1 MVGSL
6 EGKVVIVTGAVG
18 GIGRA
23 IANRCAAD
31 GARVVVADLENTP
44 LAETASAVAS
54 AHGTEASGIAV
65 DVTSEES
72 VERLIA
78 AAVARFG
85 RLDCIFN
92 NAGGGGATKRI
103 DSYPVEDFDRIMAVN
118 ARGVFLGIKHAA
130 REMKAENHGG
140 AIVNTASVNGLSGTP
155 RYPAYVAAKHAV
167 VGLTRAAAWDLST
180 DGIRVNAVC
189 PGPIGTPRML
199 GGRDASEELLPHV
212 QAFADRTQMKR
223 LGKPEEV
230 AALCAFLASDEASFV
245 TGAAY
250 TVDGGWEA

>member
-1 MVGSL
+1 MTGSL
-6 EGKVVIVTGAVG
+6 EGQVVIVTGAVG
-18 GIGRA
+18 GIGSA
-23 IANRCAAD
+23 IAHRCAAE
-31 GARVVVADLENTP
+31 GARVVVADLESTP
-44 LAETASAVAS
+44 LAETAADVTATHSA
-54 AHGTEASGIAV
+54 EAVGISV

-72 VERLIA
+72 VMQMIA
-78 AAVARFG
+78 QCTRHFG

-103 DSYPVEDFDRIMAVN
+103 DEYPTDDFDRIMAVN

-130 REMKAENHGG
+130 RQMKAEGHGG

-155 RYPAYVAAKHAV
+155 HYPAYVAAKHAV
-167 VGLTRAAAWDLST
+167 VGLTKAAAWDLSRA
-180 DGIRVNAVC
+180 GIRVNAVC
-189 PGPIGTPRML
+189 PGPIGTSRML

-223 LGKPEEV
+223 LGRPEEV
-230 AALCAFLASDEASFV
+230 AALCAFLASADASFV

>member
-1 MVGSL
+1 MVRSL
-6 EGKVVIVTGAVG
+6 EGQVIIVTGAAG
-18 GIGRA
+18 GIGGA
-23 IANRCAAD
+23 IAHRCAAE

-44 LAETASAVAS
+44 LGETAAAVAAAHAAETA
-54 AHGTEASGIAV
+54 HIAV
-65 DVTSEES
+65 DVTSEAS
-72 VERLIA
+72 VEQLIA
-78 AAVARFG
+78 QSVARFG

-103 DSYPVEDFDRIMAVN
+103 DDYPTEDFDRIMAVN

-130 REMKAENHGG
+130 RQMKAEGHGG

-167 VGLTRAAAWDLST
+167 VGLTRAAAWDLSSA
-180 DGIRVNAVC
+180 GIRVNAVC

-199 GGRDASEELLPHV
+199 GGRDADDELLPHV
-212 QAFADRTQMKR
+212 QAFAERTQMKR
-223 LGKPEEV
+223 LGRPEEV
-230 AALCAFLASDEASFV
+230 AALCAFLASADASFV

>member
-1 MVGSL
+1 VGSL
-6 EGKVVIVTGAVG
+6 EGQVVIVTGAVG
-18 GIGRA
+18 GIGSA
-23 IANRCAAD
+23 IANRCSAE
-31 GARVVVADLENTP
+31 GARVVVADLESTP
-44 LAETASAVAS
+44 LVETAKAVSAEY
-54 AHGTEASGIAV
+54 GGEAAGIAV
-65 DVTSEES
+65 DVTNERS
-72 VERLIA
+72 VERLI
-78 AAVARFG
+78 VQTVERFG

-103 DSYPVEDFDRIMAVN
+103 DDYPLEDFDRIMAVN

-130 REMKAENHGG
+130 RQMKAEGHGG

-167 VGLTRAAAWDLST
+167 VGLTRAAAWDLSR

-199 GGRDASEELLPHV
+199 GGRDPSDELLPHV
-212 QAFADRTQMKR
+212 QVFAERTQMKR
-223 LGKPEEV
+223 LGRPEEV
-230 AALCAFLASDEASFV
+230 AALCAFLASADASFV

>member
-1 MVGSL
+1 MTGML
-6 EGKVVIVTGAVG
+6 AGKVVIVTGAVG
-18 GIGRA
+18 GIGSA
-23 IANRCAAD
+23 IANRCAAE
-31 GARVVVADLENTP
+31 GARVVVADLDTTP
-44 LAETASAVAS
+44 LAETAAAVAA
-54 AHGTEASGIAV
+54 AHTTEAAGIAV
-65 DVTSEES
+65 DVTSEAS

-78 AAVARFG
+78 ASVERFG

-103 DSYPVEDFDRIMAVN
+103 DAYPVEDFDHIMAVN

-130 REMKAENHGG
+130 RQMKAEGHPG

-155 RYPAYVAAKHAV
+155 RYPAYVATKHAV

-199 GGRDASEELLPHV
+199 GGRDAGEELLPHV

-223 LGKPEEV
+223 LGRPEEV
-230 AALCAFLASDEASFV
+230 AALCAFLASDDASFV